1 MPSHPTSSK
10 WPDAP
15 PSDPLPSQPPSR
27 FQHASS
33 KWPDA
38 PPSDSNPSL
47 LPSRFQHAS
56 FDGRIGLARADIT
69 PPIGVYS
76 RNWGAAK
83 HDVAESI
90 HQPLTLTALALSTH
104 SQATPTLV
112 LVDADLGWWKTPNTF
127 AEFQRRVLAEL
138 SLDSAQ
144 FIFALSHTHAGPPL
158 MQPDDSLPGS
168 ELLQEW
174 MKALVDTTVD
184 TVRKASQTM
193 SEATLDWHHGQCSL
207 AAMRDLPEPTT
218 TDADTKAARFLCG
231 YNPQGEPDQT
241 LLIGRITD
249 RQGALRGT
257 LVNYA
262 CHPTTLAAENKA
274 ISPDYVG
281 AMRETIEN
289 AISAPALF
297 LLGMCG
303 DLAPRYQYVGDAD
316 VADRHG
322 RQLGFAA
329 LATLHDMEPAGTSLD
344 YCGVL
349 ESGAPLAMWK
359 HRPRQLSGELLAK
372 QRLAQLPLKNW
383 PSADELEQQ
392 RLACND
398 RAIEERLR
406 RKRDIR
412 LGIGDGSNYEIPIYA
427 WRIGEAVLVGSCC
440 EPYSCLQQELR
451 RRFPDCTLICMNLV
465 NGSMGYLPPAPL
477 YDRDVYPVWQ
487 TPFDR
492 GSLELTLEAFTG
504 AIEDVL
510 KR

>member
-1 MPSHPTSSK
+1 MSSN
-10 WPDAP
+10 P
-15 PSDPLPSQPPSR
+15 PSK
-27 FQHASS
+27 FQH
-33 KWPDA
+33 
-38 PPSDSNPSL
+38 PS
-47 LPSRFQHAS
+47 FAGH
-56 FDGRIGLARADIT
+56 IGIARSDIT

-90 HQPLTLTALALSTH
+90 HRPLTLTALALSTN
-104 SQATPTLV
+104 SQGAPSLV
-112 LVDADLGWWKTPNTF
+112 FVDVDLGWWKTPSTF
-127 AEFQRRVLAEL
+127 AEFQQRVLDEL
-138 SLDSAQ
+138 SLDPAQ

-168 ELLQEW
+168 ELLQAW
-174 MKALVDTTVD
+174 MTRLVETTIA
-184 TVRKASQTM
+184 TVRKASQSM
-193 SEATLDWHHGQCSL
+193 FAATLDWHTGQCAL
-207 AAMRDLPEPTT
+207 ATMRDLPEPQATT
-218 TDADTKAARFLCG
+218 SVERPRYLCG
-231 YNPQGEPDQT
+231 YNPQGEPDRT
-241 LLIGRITD
+241 LVVGRITD
-249 RQGALRGT
+249 QNGTLRCT

-281 AMRETIEN
+281 AMRETIESFT
-289 AISAPALF
+289 SAPALF

-303 DLAPRYQYVGDAD
+303 DLAPRYQYVGDAE

-329 LATLHDMEPAGTSLD
+329 LATLHDMEPAGSALE

-349 ESGAPLAMWK
+349 ESGAPLALWE
-359 HRPRQLSGELLAK
+359 HRPRQLSGELHAA
-372 QRLAQLPLKNW
+372 RCVVPLPVKDW

-398 RAIEERLR
+398 RALEERLR
-406 RKRDIR
+406 RRRDIR
-412 LGIGDGSNYEIPIYA
+412 RGIGDRQSYDLPIYA
-427 WRIGEAVLVGSCC
+427 WRIGDAVLVGSCC
-440 EPYSCLQQELR
+440 EPYSQLQQELR
-451 RRFPDCTLICMNLV
+451 RRFPDRTLICMNLV

-492 GSLELTLEAFTG
+492 GSFELTLEAFTG
-504 AIEDVL
+504 AIHDVL
-510 KR
+510 NR